1 MGTGVFKTTY
11 TYLNT
16 VLDNDQPVVIT
27 SQHTVTNIITAPE
40 DYLSILQPSEPQTTL
55 FETNTYYNTMV
66 LTKTLTD
73 NDISKVIST
82 TDIVKQVVITELL
95 PSKSTSV
102 MTSYIAIDAEGN
114 ESPAEKADILSSP
127 LLSATDIVK
136 TMYVTYTYFNT
147 YLINGSTI
155 ERTNVSTTSA
165 IATEK
170 LYIFPTTKRMPSPQT
185 TTRNALPIRI
195 EPLENSIGH
204 DSDDND
210 DDTNNA
216 DNDEP
221 NANDL
226 MNNELRQTVNLYATK
241 TLATTFTFITT
252 LLQGPS
258 TESVGATADYDGV
271 GGSGGGDHLSTIITS
286 NTKVV
291 ENIVTESIPMNFLP
305 STAVHRLKLLFF
317 GDEKNQPQMINENK
331 YTTIATLIGG
341 QAVEI
346 TAVRDTIDPTTR
358 LTDSESSTHLHSN
371 LSGGGSSNNK
381 DGSNGEDNSDI
392 DNTKNELEND
402 QEAAGSIDSEAI
414 DTHPIHS
421 IHNKFETNGL
431 KNTTKIKTQTVSPV
445 TNLIDS
451 INNFNGLKVI
461 RPMIE
466 AVAGL
471 IKPMISWNNDSLPS
485 NSQTVLVHH
494 HHTSP
499 YPLYTPTRPLTGNAA
514 ASGGGGGGAASN
526 VGSGNLPPI
535 PDYIE
540 NYSVINDINNNSN
553 NSQTIEQPA
562 PQPPNNIEPAKGHA
576 RNPIYIPV
584 NGNGNKENYD
594 IENLTPANFLPP
606 EIVDHSESSN
616 EIGHANASP
625 KNKVPII
632 DGGIPISPGDVITA
646 NSDVIFGRPTG
657 NRPRIPLNRGKFKRF
672 FDFRKANFNSI
683 IVQFRL

>member
-1 MGTGVFKTTY
+1 M
-11 TYLNT
+11 
-16 VLDNDQPVVIT
+16 LDNDQPVVIT
-27 SQHTVTNIITAPE
+27 SQHTVTNTITAPE
-40 DYLSILQPSEPQTTL
+40 DYLSILQPSEQQTTL

-155 ERTNVSTTSA
+155 ERTNVSTTSV

-170 LYIFPTTKRMPSPQT
+170 LYIFPTTKRMPAPQT
-185 TTRNALPIRI
+185 TTRNALPLRI

-210 DDTNNA
+210 NDDDSAGT
-216 DNDEP
+216 DGDDEP

-258 TESVGATADYDGV
+258 TDSAGATADYDG
-271 GGSGGGDHLSTIITS
+271 GGGDQLSTIITS
-286 NTKVV
+286 NTKIV

-317 GDEKNQPQMINENK
+317 GDEKNQPQMVNDHK
-331 YTTIATLIGG
+331 YTTMATLIGG
-341 QAVEI
+341 QALEI

-358 LTDSESSTHLHSN
+358 LKDSESSTHQYSSSTTSN
-371 LSGGGSSNNK
+371 
-381 DGSNGEDNSDI
+381 DGNASDDNSDI

-402 QEAAGSIDSEAI
+402 QEAAGSIDTEAI
-414 DTHPIHS
+414 ETRPIHS
-421 IHNKFETNGL
+421 LHNKFETNGL
-431 KNTTKIKTQTVSPV
+431 KNSTKIKTQTVSPV

-451 INNFNGLKVI
+451 INNFNGMKVI

-471 IKPMISWNNDSLPS
+471 IKPMISWQNDSLPS

-499 YPLYTPTRPLTGNAA
+499 YPLYTPARPLNGNAG
-514 ASGGGGGGAASN
+514 SNGGNGGGGS
-526 VGSGNLPPI
+526 LPTI

-540 NYSVINDINNNSN
+540 NYSVINEINNSN
-553 NSQTIEQPA
+553 YSQSETPV
-562 PQPPNNIEPAKGHA
+562 PQPPSNIEPAKGHA

-616 EIGHANASP
+616 EIGHANTSP

-632 DGGIPISPGDVITA
+632 DGGIHISPGDVITA

-657 NRPRIPLNRGKFKRF
+657 NRPRIPLNRGKFQRVI
-672 FDFRKANFNSI
+672 RNSY
-683 IVQFRL
+683 

>member
-27 SQHTVTNIITAPE
+27 SQHTVTNTITAPE

-114 ESPAEKADILSSP
+114 ESPADKADILSSP

-195 EPLENSIGH
+195 EPLENSIVH
-204 DSDDND
+204 DSDDIDNAD
-210 DDTNNA
+210 DDGDTINA
-216 DNDEP
+216 DDDEP

-258 TESVGATADYDGV
+258 TEAAGATADYDG
-271 GGSGGGDHLSTIITS
+271 GGGGDHMSTIITS
-286 NTKVV
+286 NTKIV

-317 GDEKNQPQMINENK
+317 GDEKNQPQMVNEHK
-331 YTTIATLIGG
+331 YTTMATLIGG
-341 QAVEI
+341 QALEI

-358 LTDSESSTHLHSN
+358 LKDSEPSTHLYTH
-371 LSGGGSSNNK
+371 LSGSSSAN
-381 DGSNGEDNSDI
+381 DGSNSDDNPDI

-402 QEAAGSIDSEAI
+402 QEAAGSIDTAAI
-414 DTHPIHS
+414 ATRPIHALN
-421 IHNKFETNGL
+421 NKFETNGL

-499 YPLYTPTRPLTGNAA
+499 YPLYTPARPLTGN
-514 ASGGGGGGAASN
+514 GAAGAGAGVSSSVN
-526 VGSGNLPPI
+526 GGSLPPIPDYI

-540 NYSVINDINNNSN
+540 NYSVINDINSSN
-553 NSQTIEQPA
+553 NSQPLEQPV
-562 PQPPNNIEPAKGHA
+562 PQPPSNIEPAKGHA

-606 EIVDHSESSN
+606 EIVEHSESSN
-616 EIGHANASP
+616 EIGGHGNTSP

-657 NRPRIPLNRGKFKRF
+657 NRPRIPLNRGKFQTLSQLSKYI
-672 FDFRKANFNSI
+672 SI
-683 IVQFRL
+683 

>member
-27 SQHTVTNIITAPE
+27 SQHTVTNTITAPE
-40 DYLSILQPSEPQTTL
+40 DYLSILQPSEQQTTL

-155 ERTNVSTTSA
+155 ERTNVSTTSV

-170 LYIFPTTKRMPSPQT
+170 LYIFPTTKRMPAPQT
-185 TTRNALPIRI
+185 TTRNALPLRI

-210 DDTNNA
+210 NDDDSAGT
-216 DNDEP
+216 DGDDEP

-258 TESVGATADYDGV
+258 TDSAGATADYDG
-271 GGSGGGDHLSTIITS
+271 GGGDQLSTIITS
-286 NTKVV
+286 NTKIV

-317 GDEKNQPQMINENK
+317 GDEKNQPQMVNDHK
-331 YTTIATLIGG
+331 YTTMATLIGG
-341 QAVEI
+341 QALEI

-358 LTDSESSTHLHSN
+358 LKDSESSTHQYSSSTTSN
-371 LSGGGSSNNK
+371 
-381 DGSNGEDNSDI
+381 DGNASDDNSDI

-402 QEAAGSIDSEAI
+402 QEAAGSIDTEAI
-414 DTHPIHS
+414 ETRPIHS
-421 IHNKFETNGL
+421 LHNKFETNGL
-431 KNTTKIKTQTVSPV
+431 KNSTKIKTQTVSPV

-451 INNFNGLKVI
+451 INNFNGMKVI

-471 IKPMISWNNDSLPS
+471 IKPMMSWQNDSLPS

-499 YPLYTPTRPLTGNAA
+499 YPLYTPARPLNGNAG
-514 ASGGGGGGAASN
+514 SNGGNGGGGS
-526 VGSGNLPPI
+526 LPTI

-540 NYSVINDINNNSN
+540 NYSVINEINNSN
-553 NSQTIEQPA
+553 YSQSETPV
-562 PQPPNNIEPAKGHA
+562 PQPPSNIEPAKGHA

-616 EIGHANASP
+616 EIGHANTSP

-632 DGGIPISPGDVITA
+632 DGGIHISPGDVITA

-657 NRPRIPLNRGKFKRF
+657 NRPRIPLNRGKFQRVI
-672 FDFRKANFNSI
+672 RNSY
-683 IVQFRL
+683 

>member
-1 MGTGVFKTTY
+1 
-11 TYLNT
+11 
-16 VLDNDQPVVIT
+16 
-27 SQHTVTNIITAPE
+27 
-40 DYLSILQPSEPQTTL
+40 
-55 FETNTYYNTMV
+55 MV

-155 ERTNVSTTSA
+155 ERTNVSTTSV

-170 LYIFPTTKRMPSPQT
+170 LYIFPTTKRMPAPQT
-185 TTRNALPIRI
+185 TTRNALPLRI

-210 DDTNNA
+210 NDDDSAGT
-216 DNDEP
+216 DGDDEP

-258 TESVGATADYDGV
+258 TDSAGATADYDG
-271 GGSGGGDHLSTIITS
+271 GGGDQLSTIITS
-286 NTKVV
+286 NTKIV

-317 GDEKNQPQMINENK
+317 GDEKNQPQMVNDHK
-331 YTTIATLIGG
+331 YTTMATLIGG
-341 QAVEI
+341 QALEI

-358 LTDSESSTHLHSN
+358 LKDSESSTHQYSSSTTSN
-371 LSGGGSSNNK
+371 
-381 DGSNGEDNSDI
+381 DGNASDDNSDI

-402 QEAAGSIDSEAI
+402 QEAAGSIDTEAI
-414 DTHPIHS
+414 ETRPIHS
-421 IHNKFETNGL
+421 LHNKFETNGL
-431 KNTTKIKTQTVSPV
+431 KNSTKIKTQTVSPV

-451 INNFNGLKVI
+451 INNFNGMKVI

-471 IKPMISWNNDSLPS
+471 IKPMISWQNDSLPS

-499 YPLYTPTRPLTGNAA
+499 YPLYTPARPLNGNAG
-514 ASGGGGGGAASN
+514 SNGGNGGGGS
-526 VGSGNLPPI
+526 LPTI

-540 NYSVINDINNNSN
+540 NYSVINEINNSN
-553 NSQTIEQPA
+553 YSQSETPV
-562 PQPPNNIEPAKGHA
+562 PQPPSNIEPAKGHA

-616 EIGHANASP
+616 EIGHANTSP

-632 DGGIPISPGDVITA
+632 DGGIHISPGDVITA

-657 NRPRIPLNRGKFKRF
+657 NRPRIPLNRGKFQRVIRS
-672 FDFRKANFNSI
+672 D
-683 IVQFRL
+683 LY

>member
-1 MGTGVFKTTY
+1 M
-11 TYLNT
+11 
-16 VLDNDQPVVIT
+16 LDNDQPVVIT
-27 SQHTVTNIITAPE
+27 SQHTVTNTITAPE
-40 DYLSILQPSEPQTTL
+40 DYLSILQPSEQQTTL

-155 ERTNVSTTSA
+155 ERTNVSTTSV

-170 LYIFPTTKRMPSPQT
+170 LYIFPTTKRMPAPQT
-185 TTRNALPIRI
+185 TTRNALPLRI

-210 DDTNNA
+210 NDDDSAGT
-216 DNDEP
+216 DGDDEP

-258 TESVGATADYDGV
+258 TDSAGATADYDG
-271 GGSGGGDHLSTIITS
+271 GGGDQLSTIITS
-286 NTKVV
+286 NTKIV

-317 GDEKNQPQMINENK
+317 GDEKNQPQMVNDHK
-331 YTTIATLIGG
+331 YTTMATLIGG
-341 QAVEI
+341 QALEI

-358 LTDSESSTHLHSN
+358 LKDSESSTHQYSSSTTSN
-371 LSGGGSSNNK
+371 
-381 DGSNGEDNSDI
+381 DGNASDDNSDI

-402 QEAAGSIDSEAI
+402 QEAAGSIDTEAI
-414 DTHPIHS
+414 ETRPIHS
-421 IHNKFETNGL
+421 LHNKFETNGL
-431 KNTTKIKTQTVSPV
+431 KNSTKIKTQTVSPV

-451 INNFNGLKVI
+451 INNFNGMKVI

-471 IKPMISWNNDSLPS
+471 IKPMMSWQNDSLPS

-499 YPLYTPTRPLTGNAA
+499 YPLYTPARPLNGNAG
-514 ASGGGGGGAASN
+514 SNGGNGGGGS
-526 VGSGNLPPI
+526 LPTI

-540 NYSVINDINNNSN
+540 NYSVINEINNSN
-553 NSQTIEQPA
+553 YSQSETPV
-562 PQPPNNIEPAKGHA
+562 PQPPSNIEPAKGHA

-616 EIGHANASP
+616 EIGHANTSP

-632 DGGIPISPGDVITA
+632 DGGIHISPGDVITA

-657 NRPRIPLNRGKFKRF
+657 NRPRIPLNRGKFQRVI
-672 FDFRKANFNSI
+672 RNSY
-683 IVQFRL
+683 

>member
-1 MGTGVFKTTY
+1 
-11 TYLNT
+11 
-16 VLDNDQPVVIT
+16 
-27 SQHTVTNIITAPE
+27 
-40 DYLSILQPSEPQTTL
+40 
-55 FETNTYYNTMV
+55 MV

-155 ERTNVSTTSA
+155 ERTNVSTTSV

-170 LYIFPTTKRMPSPQT
+170 LYIFPTTKRMPAPQT
-185 TTRNALPIRI
+185 TTRNALPLRI

-210 DDTNNA
+210 NDDDSAGT
-216 DNDEP
+216 DGDDEP

-258 TESVGATADYDGV
+258 TDSAGATADYDG
-271 GGSGGGDHLSTIITS
+271 GGGDQLSTIITS
-286 NTKVV
+286 NTKIV

-317 GDEKNQPQMINENK
+317 GDEKNQPQMVNDHK
-331 YTTIATLIGG
+331 YTTMATLIGG
-341 QAVEI
+341 QALEI

-358 LTDSESSTHLHSN
+358 LKDSESSTHIYSSSTTSN
-371 LSGGGSSNNK
+371 
-381 DGSNGEDNSDI
+381 DGNASDDNSDI

-402 QEAAGSIDSEAI
+402 QEAAGSIDTEAI
-414 DTHPIHS
+414 ETRPIHS
-421 IHNKFETNGL
+421 LHNKFETNGL
-431 KNTTKIKTQTVSPV
+431 KNSTKIKTQTVSPV

-451 INNFNGLKVI
+451 INNFNGMKVI

-471 IKPMISWNNDSLPS
+471 IKPMISWQNDSLPS

-499 YPLYTPTRPLTGNAA
+499 YPLYTPARPLNGNAG
-514 ASGGGGGGAASN
+514 SNGGNGGGGS
-526 VGSGNLPPI
+526 LPTI

-540 NYSVINDINNNSN
+540 NYSVINEINNSN
-553 NSQTIEQPA
+553 YSQSETPV
-562 PQPPNNIEPAKGHA
+562 PQPPSNIEPAKGHA

-616 EIGHANASP
+616 EIGHANTSP

-632 DGGIPISPGDVITA
+632 DGGIHISPGDVITA

-657 NRPRIPLNRGKFKRF
+657 NRPRIPLNRGKFQRVI
-672 FDFRKANFNSI
+672 RNSY
-683 IVQFRL
+683 

>member
-27 SQHTVTNIITAPE
+27 SQHTVTNTITAPE

-95 PSKSTSV
+95 PSKSHQV

-114 ESPAEKADILSSP
+114 ESPADKADILSSP

-195 EPLENSIGH
+195 APLENSIGH
-204 DSDDND
+204 DSDDDNND
-210 DDTNNA
+210 DDDDA
-216 DNDEP
+216 GDDEP

-258 TESVGATADYDGV
+258 TESLGATADYDS
-271 GGSGGGDHLSTIITS
+271 GGGGGGGGDHLSTVITS
-286 NTKVV
+286 NTKIV
-291 ENIVTESIPMNFLP
+291 ENIVTESIPMDFLP

-331 YTTIATLIGG
+331 FTTMATLIGG
-341 QAVEI
+341 QTLEI

-358 LTDSESSTHLHSN
+358 LKDSESTSSTHVYSN
-371 LSGGGSSNNK
+371 LSASNSN
-381 DGSNGEDNSDI
+381 DGSNSDDTSNI

-414 DTHPIHS
+414 ATNPIHS

-485 NSQTVLVHH
+485 NTQTVLVHH

-499 YPLYTPTRPLTGNAA
+499 YPLYTPARPFTGNGGG
-514 ASGGGGGGAASN
+514 SGGGGGS
-526 VGSGNLPPI
+526 LPPI

-540 NYSVINDINNNSN
+540 NYSVNNENNNNNNS
-553 NSQTIEQPA
+553 SQTNEQPL

-584 NGNGNKENYD
+584 NGNKENYD

-616 EIGHANASP
+616 EIGQPNTNQ

-657 NRPRIPLNRGKFKRF
+657 NRPRIPLNRGKCNGFLLFKCLRTYVE
-672 FDFRKANFNSI
+672 NIGS
-683 IVQFRL
+683 